1 MHVVIFCHSLRSD
14 WNHGNAHFLR
24 GIAVE
29 LQQRGHRVSIFEPR
43 DAWSAAQL
51 VAEHGAAALERYRIA
66 YPTLRSTRYDPAD
79 VPLERVLDGADLV
92 LVHEWNAPELVAR
105 IGAHRRRRG
114 RYRLF
119 FHDTHHRAA
128 TDPAAMAAYDLR
140 AYDGVLAFG
149 AAVRDRYLAH
159 GWAARAFVW
168 HEAADVRVFRP
179 LVSAR
184 GMAADL
190 VWIGNWGDEER
201 TQELSE
207 FVFRPARVLG
217 LTGSVHG
224 VRYPDAGL
232 AAVRDAG
239 LSFEGW
245 LPNYEVPRVF
255 ARHRVT
261 VHVPRRPYAER
272 LPGIPTIRVFE
283 ALACGIALVS
293 APWDDS
299 ESLFRADDFWMVRD
313 GSGMQRA
320 LRWLLSDAEAR
331 AELARRGRETVL
343 ARHTCGHRADQ
354 LLGIAEELGVARS
367 RLGDPIRRA
376 VPEAALWD

>member
-1 MHVVIFCHSLRSD
+1 MNIVVFCHSLLSD

-24 GIAVE
+24 GLVTE
-29 LQQRGHRVSIFEPR
+29 LALRGHRVRAYEPE
-43 DAWSAAQL
+43 DAWSVENL
-51 VAEHGAAALERYRIA
+51 VAEAGEAALRSALERY
-66 YPTLRSTRYDPAD
+66 PMLDVTRYRLEALD
-79 VPLERVLDGADLV
+79 VEAATDGADLV
-92 LVHEWNAPELVAR
+92 IVHEWNDPRLVRQLGRLRAR
-105 IGAHRRRRG
+105 AATSFK
-114 RYRLF
+114 LL
-119 FHDTHHRAA
+119 FHDTHHRSVTEGRWQAEL
-128 TDPAAMAAYDLR
+128 DLSG
-140 AYDGVLAFG
+140 YDGVLAFG
-149 AAVRDRYLAH
+149 EALRERYLSA
-159 GWAARAFVW
+159 GWSERVYTF

-179 LVSAR
+179 MPDVAPER
-184 GMAADL
+184 DL